1 MNLLTIIIINY
12 KSRHLLL
19 NCLETVFDQTDPA
32 LFELIVVDNDSRDDS
47 RTAVLTKFPTI
58 RWIDMDYNAG
68 FARANN
74 AGIRAAKGD
83 TVLLLNADTLI
94 RDRAIEQCYAAL
106 SSAAF
111 AAAGIQLL
119 NADGSP
125 QISGL
130 FDMKGGLNYLLPLP
144 LLGKIVKQLGRIAG
158 VGKPHA
164 TETGVL
170 LRVDW
175 INGAFLMVKKEAIR
189 KAGMLDPDF
198 FLYAEE
204 AEWCGRLRKTGPL
217 CIFGNIHS
225 IHLEG
230 ETVNAAFGTSS
241 KIHHNLSDKK
251 GLQIMLSNFLRIR
264 KQFGKGWFLLLLL
277 FYIAELPLYLIAAL
291 FSGRHS
297 AYSMSSFRGYYHNLK
312 IVLGNTRRIYRNQP
326 HFYKVL

>member
-1 MNLLTIIIINY
+1 MNLLTIIIVHY
-12 KSRHLLL
+12 KSRDLLL
-19 NCLETVFDQTDPA
+19 NCLQTVFDQTDPA
-32 LFELIVVDNDSRDDS
+32 GFEVIVVDNDSKDDS
-47 RTAVLTKFPTI
+47 RAVVLGKFPVV

-94 RDRAIEQCYAAL
+94 LEHAIDQCHQALL
-106 SSAAF
+106 SSDF

-119 NADGSP
+119 NEDGSP

-144 LLGKIVKQLGRIAG
+144 LLGKLVKGLGRLAGIA
-158 VGKPHA
+158 KPHA
-164 TETGVL
+164 TETGAL

-189 KAGMLDPDF
+189 QAGMLDPDF

-204 AEWCGRLRKTGPL
+204 AEWCGRLRKTGAL
-217 CIFGNIHS
+217 CIFGTIHS
-225 IHLEG
+225 VHLEG

-241 KIHHNLSDKK
+241 KVHHNLSDKK

-264 KQFGKGWFLLLLL
+264 KQFGKGWFLLILV
-277 FYIAELPLYLIAAL
+277 FYTAELPLYLIAAL
-291 FSGRHS
+291 FSRRDS
-297 AYSMSSFRGYYHNLK
+297 VYSMSSFRGYYHNLK
-312 IVLGNTRRIYRNQP
+312 ILLGYTRRIYRNRP